1 MARLELPEVET
12 IRRDLERDLV
22 GRKLKAIDVKSLRAL
37 PRHRTKKSIT
47 EPVEGAK
54 VSAVERRG
62 LLLAVRFDNDHV
74 LGIDLGEQGL
84 LVRAV
89 PEGQPADDVQVTLS
103 FTQGGDVHLL
113 DPDGTAEA
121 FVVDADAF
129 AEVLDE
135 RGPPG
140 LDLLEEPLTWVD
152 FGRLVMGKA
161 MPLKLL
167 LTDPAIFAGI
177 GDLYSDEILFDAG
190 LRYDRPS
197 DQLSTQEIRR
207 LYRSVVGILHDA
219 IKYRGTTLEDR
230 RYLDLDGQPG
240 EYGLQLAVYGK
251 AGELSPRSRTPIQKA
266 TYKGRKVYYCTT
278 QV

>member
-12 IRRDLERDLV
+12 VRRDLEREVV
-22 GRKLKAIDVKSLRAL
+22 GRKLKAIDVKSLRSL
-37 PRHRTKKSIT
+37 PRHRTKKSVS

-54 VSAVERRG
+54 VTAVERHG
-62 LLLAVRFDNDHV
+62 LLLAIRFDNDHV
-74 LGIDLGEQGL
+74 LGVDLGEQGL
-84 LVRAV
+84 LSRVVLEDR
-89 PEGQPADDVQVTLS
+89 PADALQVTLS
-103 FTQGGDVHLL
+103 FTQGGDLHLS
-113 DPDGTAEA
+113 DPDGSAEL
-121 FVVDADAF
+121 FVVDADGF
-129 AEVLDE
+129 AEILDE
-135 RGPPG
+135 RGPTG

-152 FGRLVMGKA
+152 FGRLVMGRA

-167 LTDPAIFAGI
+167 LTDPTTFTGI

-197 DQLSTQEIRR
+197 NQLSTQEIRR

-266 TYKGRKVYYCTT
+266 TYKGHRVFYCTT